1 MSTTTEKP
9 LLHPPPAEGAP
20 EFSEGIRLT
29 QGRLLAKNTVWNLLG
44 QVLPML
50 IGVIAVP
57 ILVRRL
63 GLDRFGI
70 LSLAWI
76 VVGYFGLFELGIGR
90 ALTKL
95 AADKLGLGEHHA
107 IPGLVWTSLILM
119 AILGGIGALA
129 ILGLSRWLVTG
140 VLKTPVYLGA
150 ETITAFHWLA
160 LSVPLGTVTSGFR
173 GVLQAKQE
181 FTVLTLIR
189 IPLSTFSFLGPLL
202 VLPFSTSLVP
212 IVIVLTLGRLIG
224 LVAHAMACHRAMPAL
239 FRTLAVDRTVLG
251 TVLGFGGWMTVTNV
265 VGPLMTYM
273 DRFLIGSLVSVGAIT
288 YYTAPFDMLSR
299 LSLIPVSLTAVL
311 FPALA
316 VSLSQKSERTSVLL
330 KRSEKY
336 IFLAVFPLI
345 LLTISFAPEG
355 LRIWLGSSFAKNGAS
370 VLRWLAAGIFV
381 NSLAQVPFS
390 LIQSAGRPDIT
401 ARLHLVELPAYLCA
415 VWLLTRH
422 FGIEGTAIA
431 FTSRCILDTLLW
443 FIMANVVW
451 PRSRKAVAGLG
462 CALAGGLAVLY
473 LSACGTFFVR
483 GVSASVILVAF
494 IVVTWRYAL
503 DAAER
508 QMLLSGF
515 SAVRAGSATNFSK

>member
-1 MSTTTEKP
+1 MSATTEKP
-9 LLHPPPAEGAP
+9 SLPSPPDEGAP

-29 QGRLLAKNTVWNLLG
+29 QGRLLAKNTLWNLVG

-50 IGVIAVP
+50 VGVIAVP
-57 ILVRRL
+57 VLVRRL

-95 AADKLGLGEHHA
+95 VADKLGLGEHHA
-107 IPGLVWTSLILM
+107 IPGLVWTSLFLM
-119 AILGGIGALA
+119 VILGGIGALA
-129 ILGLSRWLVTG
+129 IAGLSSWLVG
-140 VLKTPVYLGA
+140 HVLKTPVQLRA
-150 ETITAFHWLA
+150 ETVRAFHWLA
-160 LSVPLGTVTSGFR
+160 LSVPLGILTSGLR
-173 GVLQAKQE
+173 GILQAKQE

-189 IPLSTFSFLGPLL
+189 VPLSTFSFLGPLL

-212 IVIVLTLGRLIG
+212 IIIVLTVARLVG
-224 LVAHAMACHRAMPAL
+224 LVAHAVVCHRSMPGL
-239 FRTLAVDRTVLG
+239 LRTIVMDRTVLG
-251 TVLGFGGWMTVTNV
+251 SVLGFGGWMTVSNV

-273 DRFLIGSLVSVGAIT
+273 DRFLIGSLLSVGAVT

-299 LSLIPVSLTAVL
+299 LLLIPVSLTGVL

-316 VSLSQKSERTSVLL
+316 TSLSQKSERTSVLL
-330 KRSEKY
+330 TKSEKY
-336 IFLAVFPLI
+336 IFLAVFPII
-345 LLTISFAPEG
+345 LLTMSFAPEG
-355 LRIWLGSSFAKNGAS
+355 LRIWLGSSFAKNGAV

-390 LIQSAGRPDIT
+390 LIQGAGKPNVT
-401 ARLHLVELPAYLCA
+401 AQLHLVELPAYLCA

-431 FTSRCILDTLLW
+431 FTCRCILDTFLL
-443 FIMANVVW
+443 FVLANLVW
-451 PRSRKAVAGLG
+451 PRSRKAVATLG
-462 CALAGGLAVLY
+462 CALAGGLAILY
-473 LSACGTFFVR
+473 LSTCGSLFVR
-483 GVSASVILVAF
+483 EVSTSVILAGF
-494 IVVTWRYAL
+494 ILITWRHAL

-508 QMLLSGF
+508 KMLLSAF
-515 SAVRAGSATNFSK
+515 SAVRAASAAGLAR